1 MYSSRGSNAFGQQSY
16 AAQSAAY
23 GASVSFFSVNQS
35 KFFLIFSCVLNR
47 SFVGV
52 MWEIWR
58 DRNNCIY
65 NGVAVLVIKLNLL
78 FFEIIV

>member
-16 AAQSAAY
+16 AAQSVVY
-23 GASVSFFSVNQS
+23 GASVSFFTIYQS
-35 KFFLIFSCVLNR
+35 KICIFSCVLNK

-58 DRNNCIY
+58 DRNNSIY
-65 NGVAVLVIKLNLL
+65 NGVAVLVIELNLL